1 LDKKH
6 PFVLIM
12 GLDNAYYDPLM
23 GRIALGDVLLNR
35 LEGQEG
41 MALVSH
47 ELTHVKKKLFAK
59 QIFLIFIL

>member
-1 LDKKH
+1 
-6 PFVLIM
+6 M

-47 ELTHVKKKLFAK
+47 ELTHVKKKHFAK